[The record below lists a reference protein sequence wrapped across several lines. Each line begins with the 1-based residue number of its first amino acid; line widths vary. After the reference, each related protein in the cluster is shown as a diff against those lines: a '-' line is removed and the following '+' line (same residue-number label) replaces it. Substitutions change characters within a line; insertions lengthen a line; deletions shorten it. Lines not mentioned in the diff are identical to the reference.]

1 MTVITSRKKRNTTKQ
16 VKHTQPYIVTQSFFL
31 FVAMKCEI
39 ESAANFLSSMLKL
52 HSNVLTSE
60 QLERFK
66 DAIETHL
73 QNQYQHHW
81 FPDRPTKGSGY
92 RCIRINHKL
101 DPILSKAGQSCG
113 IDSNRLSTIFPNE
126 LTLWVDPQEVSYR
139 IGENGSICVLF
150 DGRTGDANSN
160 IGSSDHKNSPSNK
173 QQNQHH
179 INDAGKGHRSVISV
193 NRHHQHQQQIRSA
206 GTGRFSPTDST
217 LSSSTSTMSSP
228 SPSSSPD
235 WCRMSYDRHS
245 SPENWVKNQGTMV
258 QMNGGAFTD
267 HHPHHQH
274 TSMHHQVQQ
283 QHTLTNGHHTANI
296 RRSSPISVMGFG
308 SPSANGGMNGSGGGP
323 SSLEGV
329 SLYNGFHHSNGP
341 PAAMPFAFNH
351 GVVNGN
357 TVGVGTGGNGTN
369 VNAVLRNGANVGHNT
384 PMAGQ
389 QSANSVSATGPNQS
403 GHFNAAFTN
412 GWGSPSLF
420 RG

>member
-1 MTVITSRKKRNTTKQ
+1 
-16 VKHTQPYIVTQSFFL
+16 
-31 FVAMKCEI
+31 MKCEI
-39 ESAANFLSSMLKL
+39 ESAANFLSNMLKL

-101 DPILSKAGQSCG
+101 DPLLSKAGQSCG
-113 IDSNRLSTIFPNE
+113 IDSQRLSTIFPNE

-150 DGRTGDANSN
+150 DGRSGDPNGTNGTGDLKVLSK
-160 IGSSDHKNSPSNK
+160 H
-173 QQNQHH
+173 QQQHQL
-179 INDAGKGHRSVISV
+179 NDVSKGHRNVV
-193 NRHHQHQQQIRSA
+193 NANRHHNLHQHMQQIRSA

-245 SPENWVKNQGTMV
+245 SPDSWMKNQGTLV

-267 HHPHHQH
+267 HHHHQQQQQQQAH
-274 TSMHHQVQQ
+274 TAMHHQVQQQQ
-283 QHTLTNGHHTANI
+283 QHTLTNGHHSANI
-296 RRSSPISVMGFG
+296 RRSSPISVMGFA
-308 SPSANGGMNGSGGGP
+308 SPSAGALNGGGGA
-323 SSLEGV
+323 SSLEAV

-341 PAAMPFAFNH
+341 NSGGPMQPFAFNH

-357 TVGVGTGGNGTN
+357 SVGVAVGSTGNTSGSGTN
-369 VNAVLRNGANVGHNT
+369 VTGVLRTGTNGGHNPLT
-384 PMAGQ
+384 SQ
-389 QSANSVSATGPNQS
+389 QQMTSVTTGPNHA
-403 GHFNAAFTN
+403 GHFNAAAYTN
-412 GWGSPSLF
+412 GWGSPY

>member
-1 MTVITSRKKRNTTKQ
+1 
-16 VKHTQPYIVTQSFFL
+16 
-31 FVAMKCEI
+31 MKCEI
-39 ESAANFLSSMLKL
+39 ESAANFLSNMLKL
-52 HSNVLTSE
+52 HSNVLTTE

-73 QNQYQHHW
+73 QNQYEHHW

-113 IDSNRLSTIFPNE
+113 IDSHRLSTIFPNE

-160 IGSSDHKNSPSNK
+160 GTTTNSDHKISPSNK
-173 QQNQHH
+173 HHQNHH
-179 INDAGKGHRSVISV
+179 HQSDAVGKGHRSVTSV
-193 NRHHQHQQQIRSA
+193 NRHHHQQQHQHQHQQQIRSA

-245 SPENWVKNQGTMV
+245 SPENWVKTQGTMV
-258 QMNGGAFTD
+258 QINGGGAFTD
-267 HHPHHQH
+267 HHHHHHQH
-274 TSMHHQVQQ
+274 TPMHHQVQQQQ
-283 QHTLTNGHHTANI
+283 QHTLTNGHHPANI

-308 SPSANGGMNGSGGGP
+308 SPSANGINGGGGGS

-329 SLYNGFHHSNGP
+329 SLYNGFHHAAGP
-341 PAAMPFAFNH
+341 PTIPFGFNH

-357 TVGVGTGGNGTN
+357 TVGVGVANGGAGSGTN
-369 VNAVLRNGANVGHNT
+369 VTAVLRAAGANGHAT
-384 PMAGQ
+384 SLTSQ
-389 QSANSVSATGPNQS
+389 QQATAAVTTTTGPNQS
-403 GHFNAAFTN
+403 GHFNAFTN
-412 GWGSPSLF
+412 GWGSPY